1 MNSIVRVLAP
11 LLLSLAVAGSA
22 VARDRAEV
30 TPPRPTGPQEVEVV
44 RVLVDPQSQQ
54 PAIVLQGKRDR
65 RQFAM
70 AIDATQIVAIAV
82 PLQGLTPPRPLTHDL
97 FLTVFGKLKVTMS
110 KVVVTDFREDVY
122 YANVHLHGPGG
133 EIVVDARPSDA
144 IALAVRAK
152 VPVFVEERVFDR
164 GSPPAAAPKRPH
176 I

>member
-1 MNSIVRVLAP
+1 MTAYVRVVAP
-11 LLLSLAVAGSA
+11 LLLSVVVAGSA

-30 TPPRPTGPQEVEVV
+30 TPPRPNGPQEVEVV

-54 PAIVLQGKRDR
+54 PAIILQGKRDKR
-65 RQFAM
+65 HFAM

-97 FLTVFGKLKVTMS
+97 FLTMFGRLKVSLT
-110 KVVVTDFREDVY
+110 KVVVTDFRDDVY
-122 YANVHLHGPGG
+122 YANVHLLTGDG
-133 EIVVDARPSDA
+133 EIVLDSRPSDA

-152 VPVFVEERVFDR
+152 VPVFVEDRVFDK
-164 GSPPAAAPKRPH
+164 GAAPTPTPKRPH